1 MDGPFVLTL
10 FCARYIMECNLWEF
24 GPRWDVTLDSEGWLE
39 AIRKFWE
46 KNQSVENRDF
56 MAGYCTH
63 FLTDWENTFEL

>member
-24 GPRWDVTLDSEGWLE
+24 GPRGGITLDSEGWLE

-46 KNQSVENRDF
+46 KIKVSKTGILWRATARIF
-56 MAGYCTH
+56 
-63 FLTDWENTFEL
+63 

>member
-24 GPRWDVTLDSEGWLE
+24 GPRGGITLDSEGWLE

-56 MAGYCTH
+56 MRLRYRLKLCEACIG
-63 FLTDWENTFEL
+63 L